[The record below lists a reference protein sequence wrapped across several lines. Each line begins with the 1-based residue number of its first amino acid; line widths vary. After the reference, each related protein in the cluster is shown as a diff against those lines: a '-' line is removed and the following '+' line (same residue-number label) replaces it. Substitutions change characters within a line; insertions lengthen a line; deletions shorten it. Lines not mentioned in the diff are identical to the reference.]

1 MHVPRGDTD
10 TTLQDVGVAWEGWK
24 GKEGRRQGRKE
35 GRREGRKE
43 GTNVGAHVSFK
54 KLKAGGEAEYGPRT
68 TDYLNCNHTYLTY
81 YLYSIPNNTSSSR
94 SCTIAETMSTYTK
107 CCAEVAGGETHAP
120 RLTNTAYRFHNME
133 WKPPT

>member
-1 MHVPRGDTD
+1 MPRGDTD

-81 YLYSIPNNTSSSR
+81 YLYSISNNTSSSK
-94 SCTIAETMSTYTK
+94 SCTIAETMST
-107 CCAEVAGGETHAP
+107 
-120 RLTNTAYRFHNME
+120 
-133 WKPPT
+133 

>member
-1 MHVPRGDTD
+1 MPRGDTD

-24 GKEGRRQGRKE
+24 GKEGGKEGRKE
-35 GRREGRKE
+35 GGREGRKE

-94 SCTIAETMSTYTK
+94 SCTIAETMST
-107 CCAEVAGGETHAP
+107 
-120 RLTNTAYRFHNME
+120 
-133 WKPPT
+133 